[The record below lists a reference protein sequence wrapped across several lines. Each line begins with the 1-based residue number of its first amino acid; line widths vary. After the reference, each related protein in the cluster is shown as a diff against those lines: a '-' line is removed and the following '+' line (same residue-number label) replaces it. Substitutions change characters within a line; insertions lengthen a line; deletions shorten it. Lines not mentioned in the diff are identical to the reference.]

1 MSDDN
6 PTPEASDS
14 DGGTWKAPA
23 TQEELNSIVEKRL
36 ARERAKY
43 ADYDEIAKKAAEFDK
58 TQEASKTE
66 IQKATER
73 AEKAEK
79 ALADATS
86 SSLRSEVALSKGL
99 TPTQAKRLVGN
110 TREELEADADE
121 LLSDLG
127 DQKPGGPRAPQQ
139 KTRQTSTK
147 EDPKANFANRLFGA
161 SD

>member
-6 PTPEASDS
+6 PTPEANNP

-36 ARERAKY
+36 ARERAKF
-43 ADYDEIAKKAAEFDK
+43 ADYDEVKAKADEFDK

-79 ALADATS
+79 ALADAEL
-86 SSLRSEVALSKGL
+86 SSLRSKVALSKGL
-99 TPTQAKRLVGN
+99 TPTQAKRLVGT

-127 DQKPGGPRAPQQ
+127 NQKPAGPRAPQQ
-139 KTRQTSTK
+139 KQKQTAPK
-147 EDPKANFANRLFGA
+147 EDPMGEFARRLFGNA
-161 SD
+161 D